1 MSSSRASLRCT
12 ALLISTVW
20 FSSRVLCW
28 LVDFCVL
35 RTWRVA
41 DQNVISIHEFRSA
54 MIWILAEDGF
64 TFSPH
69 FPHSVFMW
77 LKMHKNGTVYC
88 PNDEAHASSGKIQ
101 PVGSNPTGGGV
112 SDGKD
117 VQQLAFPDH
126 AHDEYFQHPAHRR
139 PQSGSLTENLHP
151 GARGEPLFHEFRTAK
166 LLSAPKE
173 KAKTGFHAVAGKHVG
188 GIAVHKALALALA
201 SKKVPLMQC
210 LTQPIQ
216 SVEEARERKR
226 LGGYTQAELDAKRSS
241 QEAAKAAQLA
251 ALEKEREHMLR
262 LRLPSRDI
270 NGRRLL
276 PRADNENEAKDV
288 FTSHPLQVRFLAADV
303 SIHL

>member
-1 MSSSRASLRCT
+1 M
-12 ALLISTVW
+12 V
-20 FSSRVLCW
+20 
-28 LVDFCVL
+28 
-35 RTWRVA
+35 
-41 DQNVISIHEFRSA
+41 
-54 MIWILAEDGF
+54 WILVEDGIK
-64 TFSPH
+64 FSPH

-77 LKMHKNGTVYC
+77 LKMHKNGTIYC
-88 PNDEAHASSGKIQ
+88 PNDEAHAGAGKLQ
-101 PVGSNPTGGGV
+101 PLDSRGGF

-117 VQQLAFPDH
+117 IQQLSFPDQ
-126 AHDEYFQHPAHRR
+126 DDDDFQRPAHRR

-151 GARGEPLFHEFRTAK
+151 STTGEPLFHEFRTAK

-173 KAKTGFHAVAGKHVG
+173 KAKTGFHAVAGKQVG

-241 QEAAKAAQLA
+241 QEAAEAAQLA

-288 FTSHPLQVRFLAADV
+288 FMSHPLQVLFLAV
-303 SIHL
+303 SAYCGGRVHTERSREALQNVRRTRDGRCAQPESNTFFYALSSTDR